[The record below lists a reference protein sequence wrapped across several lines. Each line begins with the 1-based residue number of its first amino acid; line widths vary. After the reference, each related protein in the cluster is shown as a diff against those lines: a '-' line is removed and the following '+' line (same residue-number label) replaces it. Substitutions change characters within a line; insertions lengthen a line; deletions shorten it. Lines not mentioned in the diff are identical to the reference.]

1 METNNILYINS
12 LNDLNNNSNYTVN
25 DNILLTCQIILFII
39 TIILLYNFLKD
50 IFGFLGKD

>member
-1 METNNILYINS
+1 METNNTLYINS

-25 DNILLTCQIILFII
+25 DNILLTCQIILFVI

-50 IFGFLGKD
+50 IFGFWGKD